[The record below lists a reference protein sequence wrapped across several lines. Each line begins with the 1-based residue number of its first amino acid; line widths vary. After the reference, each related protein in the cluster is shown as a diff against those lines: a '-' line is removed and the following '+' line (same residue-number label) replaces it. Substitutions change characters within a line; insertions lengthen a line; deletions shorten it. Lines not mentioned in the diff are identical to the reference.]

1 MSYPKRIISTNNKKN
16 KNSKFENRKSKIQIQ
31 KIEKMKILKLF
42 NKIIKQHL
50 YISVLIT
57 VMILML
63 FYILTEKVKEQE
75 DNPVKE
81 GFDVLGDINNTINSI
96 KNVANSIPNEVRNI
110 GNSIKNTEN
119 LISNSVNS
127 ATGSIN
133 NTFNGVKSEMNQG
146 FDKVKNT
153 TTQITK
159 EIEDKLVKFG
169 KEVEQKT
176 NDLVINKIKSFFEQ
190 LGNIL
195 EIVIVV
201 PFKTLFIGI
210 GDIFLQLFEI
220 IKMIG
225 DKIVSLP
232 NCIFTYGIK
241 SFSDSVQSVYRY
253 IIPSFIRNIITSIYN
268 LLFKWLVD
276 YLLRIF
282 GYTASVERC
291 YGFNV
296 NEKVDKM
303 NDTLK
308 NISRTFN
315 SSFGKV
321 RDNPIRL

>member
-1 MSYPKRIISTNNKKN
+1 MKLLKSFNNT
-16 KNSKFENRKSKIQIQ
+16 
-31 KIEKMKILKLF
+31 
-42 NKIIKQHL
+42 IKQHL

-57 VMILML
+57 VMILL
-63 FYILTEKVKEQE
+63 LLYILTEKVKEQE

-119 LISNSVNS
+119 VITNSVNS

-153 TTQITK
+153 TTQVTK

-190 LGNIL
+190 LGDIL
-195 EIVIVV
+195 EIIIVV

-210 GDIFLQLFEI
+210 GDIFLQIFAI

-225 DKIVSLP
+225 DKITSLP

-241 SFSDSVQSVYRY
+241 SFSDSVQSIYRY
-253 IIPSFIRNIITSIYN
+253 IMPTFIRNIITSIYN
-268 LLFKWLVD
+268 FLFKWLVD

-282 GYTASVERC
+282 GYTDAVRRC
-291 YGFNV
+291 YEFNV
-296 NEKVDKM
+296 NDKVDNM
-303 NDTLK
+303 NNTLK

>member
-1 MSYPKRIISTNNKKN
+1 
-16 KNSKFENRKSKIQIQ
+16 
-31 KIEKMKILKLF
+31 
-42 NKIIKQHL
+42 
-50 YISVLIT
+50 
-57 VMILML
+57 MILL
-63 FYILTEKVKEQE
+63 LLYILTEKVKEQEQE

-119 LISNSVNS
+119 VITNSVNS

-133 NTFNGVKSEMNQG
+133 NTFNTVKTDMNQG
-146 FDKVKNT
+146 FDKVKST
-153 TTQITK
+153 TTQVTK

-210 GDIFLQLFEI
+210 GDIFLQIFAI

-225 DKIVSLP
+225 DKITSLP

-241 SFSDSVQSVYRY
+241 SFTDSLQSIYRY
-253 IIPSFIRNIITSIYN
+253 IIPTFIRNIITSIYN
-268 LLFKWLVD
+268 FLFKWLVD
-276 YLLRIF
+276 YILRVI
-282 GYTASVERC
+282 GYTDAVKRC
-291 YGFNV
+291 YEFNV
-296 NEKVDKM
+296 NDKVDNM
-303 NDTLK
+303 NNTLK

>member
-1 MSYPKRIISTNNKKN
+1 MKLL
-16 KNSKFENRKSKIQIQ
+16 KS
-31 KIEKMKILKLF
+31 L
-42 NKIIKQHL
+42 NGIIKQHL
-50 YISVLIT
+50 YISFLIT
-57 VMILML
+57 VMILVL
-63 FYILTEKVKEQE
+63 FYILTEKVKECFQYS
-75 DNPVKE
+75 VKE
-81 GFDVLGDINNTINSI
+81 GFDVLGDINNTINNI

-119 LISNSVNS
+119 LITNSVNS

-153 TTQITK
+153 TTQVTK

-176 NDLVINKIKSFFEQ
+176 NDLVINKIKSFFDQ

-195 EIVIVV
+195 EIIFVV

-210 GDIFLQLFEI
+210 GDIFLQVFSI
-220 IKMIG
+220 IRMIG

-241 SFSDSVQSVYRY
+241 SFTDSVQSGYRY
-253 IIPSFIRNIITSIYN
+253 IMPTFIRNIITSIYN

-276 YLLRIF
+276 YILRVI

-296 NEKVDKM
+296 NEKVDNM
-303 NDTLK
+303 NNTLK

-315 SSFGKV
+315 DSFGKV
-321 RDNPIRL
+321 KDHPIRL